1 MMPSQNCLLTITE
14 HYDTMIVEVK
24 EMSKK
29 IICNPTWNYIVR
41 ARKFGRDA
49 FKEIVS
55 TFSKREDA
63 IAYYTELRDKADWD
77 EIEWNSR
84 ENERLN
90 HEA

>member
-1 MMPSQNCLLTITE
+1 MNL
-14 HYDTMIVEVK
+14 EVK

-41 ARKFGRDA
+41 ARKFGDS
-49 FKEIVS
+49 FKESVS

-63 IAYYTELRDKADWD
+63 IAYYTELRDKGDWD

-84 ENERLN
+84 TEDGGRF
-90 HEA
+90 HHV